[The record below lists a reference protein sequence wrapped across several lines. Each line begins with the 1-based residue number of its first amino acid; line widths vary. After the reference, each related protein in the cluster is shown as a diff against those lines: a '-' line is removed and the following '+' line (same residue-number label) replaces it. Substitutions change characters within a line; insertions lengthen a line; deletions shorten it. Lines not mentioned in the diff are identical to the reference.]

1 MSGWFSRQKFG
12 SHMPVLQPTPDHVL
26 SQQIVRALHLIN
38 SAAVVDTLARNGY
51 DPRYTYMSN
60 IKNLTPGQR
69 LVARAITVRFVPA
82 RPDAVADKEPGERSP
97 EYAAFEMAGPGD
109 VIVMESMGSKLMSVG
124 GDIKFLRLK
133 QRQVSGLVCDGGI
146 RDMHVVKDYGPK
158 MFGLDKTSSLGTR
171 IGFPYETNGTV
182 TVDGILVR
190 PGDYIHADDD
200 GVVVI
205 PRGVALDIAQ
215 KAIEYDDLEEWIRRK
230 LDGEGLSPG
239 KYYPPDDETF
249 RAYREWKSKQ
259 SVKPSHTDSA
269 KTSAAHAP
277 AHNGKAKP
285 H

>member
-1 MSGWFSRQKFG
+1 
-12 SHMPVLQPTPDHVL
+12 MPAIQPTPAHVL
-26 SQQIVRALHLIN
+26 DKATIRALHLIN
-38 SAAVVDTLARNGY
+38 STAVVDTLARNGY

-69 LVARAITVRFVPA
+69 LVARAVTVRFVPA
-82 RPDAVADKEPGERSP
+82 RPDAVAEKPGGEQSP
-97 EYAAFEMAGPGD
+97 EYAAFELARPGD
-109 VIVMESMGSKLMSVG
+109 CIVMESMGTKLMSVG

-182 TVDGILVR
+182 TVDGVLVR

-205 PRGVALDIAQ
+205 PMGVAKDIAQ
-215 KAIEYDDLEEWIRRK
+215 KALEYDDIEEWIRRR
-230 LDGEGLSPG
+230 LDAENLSPG
-239 KYYPPDDETF
+239 RYYPPDEETF
-249 RAYREWKSKQ
+249 RMYREWKAKQ
-259 SVKPSHTDSA
+259 GVKAVSS
-269 KTSAAHAP
+269 AP
-277 AHNGKAKP
+277 ATACNGHVKDGRTAKAK
-285 H
+285 